1 MYRCILVTHKL
12 QNYDC
17 AFLKN
22 NSIFI
27 TTTCIGLVHRVLDVL
42 KVGICVERIQ
52 ERQHSLKHHFVL
64 LLEYR
69 TQNNTQLVSSV
80 QYHLAEIPCQRKFL
94 PNQKHI
100 PRSFFIFY
108 FFSYHCQDSTHQPM
122 VFITNRGFY
131 TTWMNFTEGS

>member
-17 AFLKN
+17 AFLKT
-22 NSIFI
+22 NSIVI

-69 TQNNTQLVSSV
+69 RQNNTQLVSSV
-80 QYHLAEIPCQRKFL
+80 QYHLAELPCQRKFS

-100 PRSFFIFY
+100 PRSFFLFFNFIFVPL
-108 FFSYHCQDSTHQPM
+108 SRLHPPTHG
-122 VFITNRGFY
+122 VHN
-131 TTWMNFTEGS
+131 

>member
-22 NSIFI
+22 NSIVI

-52 ERQHSLKHHFVL
+52 ECQHSLKHHFVL

-80 QYHLAEIPCQRKFL
+80 QYHLAEIPCQRKFS
-94 PNQKHI
+94 PNQNI
-100 PRSFFIFY
+100 FPDLFF
-108 FFSYHCQDSTHQPM
+108 FFFNFFFHTIAKTLPTNLWCSQLTHSSED
-122 VFITNRGFY
+122 
-131 TTWMNFTEGS
+131 FTLLE